1 MESVSLLARSLGPAI
16 GLGFFRLAAMTMTLG
31 AVTLTYHVLS
41 PANFALFN
49 LATFL
54 IAVGSALASP
64 VNRAFWAD
72 QASANFAPATAAT
85 AAISVAAIVAG
96 VATSIAIGRAPLAFF
111 MPFVCAASV
120 YAVGKILTGYGYGQF
135 LIERRAAL
143 ANLPI
148 VVFALGELCAAGLIW
163 ALGADSVSLRLIFPG
178 LLLLAVL
185 LVSPLRPFLFQF
197 LGAALRPRATLVF
210 ARKHIASLL
219 GLRVAGYSIL
229 ITASGMLERLLVTLF
244 GLSEDRI
251 AVAYLLALSY
261 SVAFQT
267 LAALIFDLARTH
279 VFHDDS
285 WQPEA
290 RKFSKSAALA
300 LGASTIAAIAVFPLL
315 TWIGILPGL
324 IEFTLWAGLLVRAL
338 AILMVNQFNVDHF
351 QRGRLGPLY
360 LPHGLI
366 LTGVLVAFWL
376 FRLDYPQA
384 LSGLVLVSVGMLT
397 IGAMGLAYFRRMPR

>member
-1 MESVSLLARSLGPAI
+1 MGSVSLVAKSLGPAI
-16 GLGFFRLAAMTMTLG
+16 GLGFFRLIAMTTTLG

-41 PANFALFN
+41 PANFAWFN

-54 IAVGSALASP
+54 IAIGSALASP
-64 VNRAFWAD
+64 INRSFWAD
-72 QASANFAPATAAT
+72 QASANFGPATAAT

-96 VATSIAIGRAPLAFF
+96 VATSIAIGRVPLALFG
-111 MPFVCAASV
+111 PFVCAASV
-120 YAVGKILTGYGYGQF
+120 YAVGKILERYGYGQF

-148 VVFALGELCAAGLIW
+148 VVFALSELCAAGFIW

-185 LVSPLRPFLFQF
+185 LVSPLRPLLFQF
-197 LGAALRPRATLVF
+197 LGAALRPRETLVF
-210 ARKHIASLL
+210 ARKHIVSLL
-219 GLRVAGYSIL
+219 GLRVAGYSVL
-229 ITASGMLERLLVTLF
+229 LTASGMLERLLVTLF

-261 SVAFQT
+261 AIAFQT
-267 LAALIFDLARTH
+267 LAALLFDLARTH
-279 VFHDDS
+279 VFHDNS

-290 RKFSKSAALA
+290 RKFSKSAVLA
-300 LGASTIAAIAVFPLL
+300 LGVSTVAAIAVYPLL
-315 TWIGILPGL
+315 IWTGILPGL
-324 IEFTLWAGLLVRAL
+324 IEFTLWVGLLVRAL
-338 AILMVNQFNVDHF
+338 AIVMVNQFNVDHF
-351 QRGRLGPLY
+351 QRGRLSPLY
-360 LPHGLI
+360 LAHTLI

-376 FRLDYPQA
+376 FRLDYTQA

-397 IGAMGLAYFRRMPR
+397 IGSMGFAYFRRVPK